1 MELTNKAIAFAMKA
15 HEGQTRKVS
24 GLPYIVHPIEV
35 YAICKKYKESHCID
49 EICAA
54 AVLHDTLEDTELTY
68 DYLSREFGETVA
80 SLVQE
85 VTTDAKKCA
94 EIGKLEYIN
103 YKLKNLSSW
112 ALVIKLA
119 DMLANVTDN
128 PAEKTIKRISAH
140 MDFLMYNHSIQGRWL
155 SATHL
160 KMIAQIRYALYTLHS
175 IG

>member
-35 YAICKKYKESHCID
+35 YSIVKKYKESHNID
-49 EICAA
+49 AICAA
-54 AVLHDTLEDTELTY
+54 AVLHDMLEDTDTTFDQLR
-68 DYLSREFGETVA
+68 SEFGYMTA
-80 SLVQE
+80 SLVAE
-85 VTTDAKKCA
+85 VTTDTSLCA
-94 EIGKLEYIN
+94 EMGKLAYIN
-103 YKLKNLSSW
+103 KKLDGLTSW

-128 PAEKTIKRISAH
+128 PNETTVKRVSSH
-140 MDFLMYNHSIQGRWL
+140 MDHLQSSGFYL
-155 SATHL
+155 SDTQKKL
-160 KMIAQIRYALYTLHS
+160 IAQIRHALYTLHS

>member
-1 MELTNKAIAFAMKA
+1 MEKTRRAIDIAMRA
-15 HEGQTRKVS
+15 HAGQTRKVS

-54 AVLHDTLEDTELTY
+54 AVLHDTLEDTKVTYADLT
-68 DYLSREFGETVA
+68 REFGGLVA

-85 VTTDAKKCA
+85 VTTDSKKCSLQ
-94 EIGKLEYIN
+94 GKTDYIN
-103 YKLKNLSSW
+103 QKLTGLTSY
-112 ALVIKLA
+112 ALIIKLA

-140 MDFLMYNHSIQGRWL
+140 MDHLSTCGRVLSGTHTKLME
-155 SATHL
+155 
-160 KMIAQIRYALYTLHS
+160 QIRYSISTLYS
-175 IG
+175 EIA